1 MTYTASELDHQI
13 ERATE
18 AEVDADVEAMVTR
31 AVTAQETFENWTDLR
46 VDALL
51 RELANAFADQAEEL
65 AMATVAETGLGNV
78 EDKTIKNRFASLT
91 VFESIAGK
99 ITQGQIAVDA
109 RRQVSELASPVG
121 VIFAIVPQTGPVE
134 TAIFKMLIALK
145 TRNALILSVPRQAF
159 NAGRMAAAI
168 AHRVLMAHRAPVD
181 VVQIVERPGR
191 VTARR
196 FMSHPRVSLVLAT
209 GGTGLVK
216 AAYQI
221 RHAGDRRRPRQRP
234 RVGLRRCTPR
244 ARGSADRR
252 QQGVRQRTDLRRRAQ
267 PGGRRSRRP
276 RLRRIV
282 DAIRRGRT
290 RRVRRSG
297 CSSGSARWTS
307 IPDNCGVTSSA
318 SRRRRMADA
327 LGIERPYPIR
337 LLVVPSDASTL
348 SGFYAGEK
356 LAPWLSFFS
365 ASGEDQG
372 LRLCRMILRTAG
384 AGHTAII
391 HTTSRARMERFA
403 RVMPAGRILIN
414 APGAQG
420 CCGMTTGLEHS
431 LSLGCGTFGGNS
443 TTDNITWR
451 HLLNIKRVAH
461 NLR

>member
-18 AEVDADVEAMVTR
+18 AEVDADVEAMVAR

-168 AHRVLMAHRAPVD
+168 AHRVLIAHRAPVD

-216 AAYQI
+216 AAYRSGTPAIGVGPGNAPAWVCADAHLERAAAQI
-221 RHAGDRRRPRQRP
+221 VGSKAFDNGLICGAEHNLVVDDRVVPAFVESLTRYGAAVLTRDEERLLFRLGAVDVDSGQ
-234 RVGLRRCTPR
+234 LRRDFIGQP
-244 ARGSADRR
+244 
-252 QQGVRQRTDLRRRAQ
+252 AQ
-267 PGGRRSRRP
+267 
-276 RLRRIV
+276 
-282 DAIRRGRT
+282 A
-290 RRVRRSG
+290 
-297 CSSGSARWTS
+297 
-307 IPDNCGVTSSA
+307 
-318 SRRRRMADA
+318 MADA

-356 LAPWLSFFS
+356 LAPWLSFFA

-461 NLR
+461 NLQ